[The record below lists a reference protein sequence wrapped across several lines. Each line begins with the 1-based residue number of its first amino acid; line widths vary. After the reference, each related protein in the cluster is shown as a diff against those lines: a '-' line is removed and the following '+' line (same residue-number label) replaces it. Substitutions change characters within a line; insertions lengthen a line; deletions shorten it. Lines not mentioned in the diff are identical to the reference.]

1 LFGRFSKI
9 HGLLAITLQT
19 MSGMEEKHV
28 QQVRTSAP
36 KMLEKDKFLQ
46 KS

>member
-19 MSGMEEKHV
+19 MSGMEEKTCS
-28 QQVRTSAP
+28 TSAH
-36 KMLEKDKFLQ
+36 
-46 KS
+46 